1 MLYLKTFCFKD
12 AVKVEQHII
21 NSEEDYS
28 EKILE
33 RNIFSNYNSTF
44 CLLQQISEDNALQY
58 FIFGIKFDDIYIPL
72 PDEENQNKIIFFIYE
87 KTYLFISNETL
98 CSLFKNIFQ
107 FILSYKKLNFYQTL
121 PDFDC
126 LLDNE
131 LISKFN
137 KKNEENV
144 RNNL

>member
-98 CSLFKNIFQ
+98 CTLFKNIFQ

>member
-21 NSEEDYS
+21 NSEEDYN

-98 CSLFKNIFQ
+98 CTLFKNIFQ

-137 KKNEENV
+137 KKNKENV

>member
-21 NSEEDYS
+21 NSEEDYN

-72 PDEENQNKIIFFIYE
+72 PDEENENKIIFFIYE

-98 CSLFKNIFQ
+98 CSLFKNIFH

-126 LLDNE
+126 LLNSE
-131 LISKFN
+131 LIYKFN
-137 KKNEENV
+137 KKNDENV

>member
-1 MLYLKTFCFKD
+1 LLYLKTFCFKD

>member
-98 CSLFKNIFQ
+98 CTLFKNIFQ

-144 RNNL
+144 RNN

>member
-44 CLLQQISEDNALQY
+44 CLLQQISKDNALQY

-72 PDEENQNKIIFFIYE
+72 PDEESQNKIIFFIYE

-98 CSLFKNIFQ
+98 CTLFKNIFQ